1 MGFVLQTDRVTG
13 RVAVFQENGTTGAA
27 DDPNSVRNAPL
38 NNPNAHISKIRFHSD
53 WDYYQ
58 VHSMTLGIPITH
70 ASVAGASVLV
80 ASHPNITRYGQVV
93 RTDINLLAHGLGYA
107 PAYMIVSGGCLIGPS
122 SILQV
127 GASGNRFISPY
138 STTSHVCLYDVGS
151 SSNVALPALAKDYDV
166 IVFRAP
172 VEDSPYLFD
181 YNKAADELIMGY
193 GKFRGSLKALRSTL
207 VGDASPFDIPTGRT
221 VDIKNGYGRTVLADG
236 TVYDMPGYT
245 GSFAGSTSVQ
255 CTVE

>member
-1 MGFVLQTDRVTG
+1 MAYVLMTDRVTG
-13 RVAVFQENGTTGAA
+13 RVAVYEENGTGGAA
-27 DDPNSVRNAPL
+27 DDPNASRNAPL
-38 NNPNAHISKIRFHSD
+38 NNPNTHLSKVRFHSD

-70 ASVAGASVLV
+70 ASVAGASVV
-80 ASHPNITRYGQVV
+80 VCNRPTITRQGQIV

-107 PAYMIVSGGCLIGPS
+107 PAYMIVSDDCLIGPS
-122 SILQV
+122 SLLQV
-127 GASGNRFISPY
+127 TAAGHRFISPY
-138 STTSHVCLYDVGS
+138 ANTTHICLYDVGVS
-151 SSNVALPALAKDYDV
+151 GASTLASLAKTYDV

-207 VGDASPFDIPTGRT
+207 IGDASPFDIPLGRT
-221 VDIKNGYGRTVLADG
+221 VDIKNGFGRTVLADG
-236 TVYDMPGYT
+236 TVYDMPGYN
-245 GSFAGSTSVQ
+245 GSFAGSPSIQ